1 MLGGQNIM
9 LLNAYLANG
18 SEFKVHKAKQC
29 WHLQGMSDKQTVIS
43 CNSIT
48 SAVLIN
54 EPSAK

>member
-1 MLGGQNIM
+1 M
-9 LLNAYLANG
+9 LLNACLANG

-43 CNSIT
+43 CNSII

-54 EPSAK
+54 ETSAK